1 MAATTF
7 HGEAER
13 LIDADSAFVEGPDV
27 QLHLARSRTFSPLRS
42 SRDQETISP
51 KSLMSPHYRGPSDP
65 HRFLHSPERRTDAA
79 RGTLQNGRSSVMNAC
94 PVLC

>member
-7 HGEAER
+7 HGEAEL
-13 LIDADSAFVEGPDV
+13 LIDADSAFVEVPDV

-51 KSLMSPHYRGPSDP
+51 KSLMSHTIGAHLTRIASSTALSAEPTPRAGLYRTGGVQS
-65 HRFLHSPERRTDAA
+65 
-79 RGTLQNGRSSVMNAC
+79 
-94 PVLC
+94 